1 MTPMLALPAAAT
13 LLSLALAWATMR
25 RYLER
30 RRPHELI
37 WSATFAS
44 FALAAGAE
52 VAGGLGGW
60 SPLLARLYYLAGAT
74 MSVGYL
80 ACGTLYLLA
89 PREIAFA
96 GLLVTLVQTT
106 AAVLLVWRAPVDPEA
121 LAVAGWAALE
131 KRGELIA
138 LAITIN
144 TLGTV
149 IVVGGALVSAW
160 LLWRGR
166 APAERA
172 AGIALIG
179 LGTLVVALGGTLTR
193 LGHHEYLYAAMVPGL
208 LLIFAGYRLANRR
221 PRPAPRPAT
230 EGLGAPGPA

>member
-1 MTPMLALPAAAT
+1 VLALPAAAMV
-13 LLSLALAWATMR
+13 LSLALAWATMR
-25 RYLER
+25 RYLAR
-30 RRPHELI
+30 RRTHELI
-37 WSATFAS
+37 WSATFGS

-52 VAGGLGGW
+52 VAGGLWGW
-60 SPLLARLYYLAGAT
+60 TPLLARLYYLAGAT
-74 MSVGYL
+74 LSVGYL

-96 GLLVTLVQTT
+96 GLLVTLVQST
-106 AAVLLVWRAPVDPEA
+106 AAVLLVWRASVDAES

-144 TLGTV
+144 SLGTIV
-149 IVVGGALVSAW
+149 VVGGALISAW

-172 AGIALIG
+172 GGIALIG

-193 LGHHEYLYAAMVPGL
+193 LGHHEYLYVAMVPGL
-208 LLIFAGYRLANRR
+208 LLIFLGYRLANSKPPPARSATDRARKAR
-221 PRPAPRPAT
+221 PPS
-230 EGLGAPGPA
+230 